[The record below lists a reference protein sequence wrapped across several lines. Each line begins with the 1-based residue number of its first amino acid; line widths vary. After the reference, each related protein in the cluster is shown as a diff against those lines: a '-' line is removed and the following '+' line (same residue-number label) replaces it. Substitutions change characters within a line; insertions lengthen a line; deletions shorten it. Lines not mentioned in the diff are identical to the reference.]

1 MNYEK
6 PAASLAELLQQMIAK
21 EVQQHAVRK

>member
-6 PAASLAELLQQMIAK
+6 PAASLAELLQEMISE
-21 EVQQHAVRK
+21 EVQRHTVRK